1 MTELCSL
8 WLYTRVEARENEAH
22 VNRRYTQWALLNVL
36 GTVGQYIAVTLLLCG
51 VRREAFPHTHYTV
64 VHVER
69 KSLQSEKPR
78 SKSTQ
83 CAPLTLRYMVLGGCS
98 AGTTPRTECH

>member
-36 GTVGQYIAVTLLLCG
+36 GTVGQYIAP
-51 VRREAFPHTHYTV
+51 PHKIL
-64 VHVER
+64 
-69 KSLQSEKPR
+69 KSLIEI
-78 SKSTQ
+78 SKHKS
-83 CAPLTLRYMVLGGCS
+83 
-98 AGTTPRTECH
+98 